1 MSGKILCCILS
12 LMLMLGGCESGSA
25 DIGGVAEYYAG
36 LESVSAEAE
45 IKTNSGALICYEISF
60 LREGDTDSVTILSPE
75 SIAGITARL
84 TEGKTE
90 IVYEDLALE
99 TLLPD
104 ISGYAPADAVSGMIE
119 DLESR
124 MPEEY
129 GFASLDGAET
139 IKMIFKD
146 EYDGGDISKIIWVS
160 KEDFSPIRAEFYI
173 EDTMVMELQIISF
186 SD

>member
-1 MSGKILCCILS
+1 M
-12 LMLMLGGCESGSA
+12 
-25 DIGGVAEYYAG
+25 
-36 LESVSAEAE
+36 
-45 IKTNSGALICYEISF
+45 
-60 LREGDTDSVTILSPE
+60 
-75 SIAGITARL
+75 
-84 TEGKTE
+84 
-90 IVYEDLALE
+90 E

-104 ISGYAPADAVSGMIE
+104 RSGYGPADAVSGMIE

-173 EDTMVMELQIISF
+173 EDTMVMELQITSF